1 MAIVSIS
8 RAAKLVRKGRQTLYN
23 HNDKG
28 KLSFTTDRDGKPGV
42 DTAELVRVYGKLYM
56 PADDLETG
64 AQDSRD
70 NDGQPDV
77 YKTGGRLSAQGR
89 VSNTVSMDSDTASTV
104 SWFMEQVD
112 EVKQE
117 LADTQD
123 ELAERD
129 KSLAELREAMSSLPS
144 PESVER
150 RLKEQAEQLKLE
162 HKKVLEAERGQQAK
176 LLAVHKQQEAQ
187 RNEKWKQAIRERK
200 QEIEQARAEADEIRT
215 REQEQAEA
223 LRLEQARVAALES
236 RGLIDRLLNRAPKLL
251 QG

>member
-56 PADDLETG
+56 PADDVETVV
-64 AQDSRD
+64 QDSQGSI
-70 NDGQPDV
+70 GQSNMG
-77 YKTGGRLSAQGR
+77 KTEGGVAVQARLSSS
-89 VSNTVSMDSDTASTV
+89 VPMDSDAVSTL

-112 EVKQE
+112 EAKQE

-123 ELAERD
+123 ELAERE

-150 RLKEQAEQLKLE
+150 RLKEQAEQLKVQ

-176 LLAVHKQQEAQ
+176 LLAEHKQQEAQ
-187 RNEKWKQAIRERK
+187 RGEKWKQTIEERK
-200 QEIEQARAEADEIRT
+200 QELEQARVEADQIRV
-215 REQEQAEA
+215 REQEQASA
-223 LRLEQARVAALES
+223 LKLEQARVVELES
-236 RGLIDRLLNRAPKLL
+236 RGLLARILNRKPAAA
-251 QG
+251 G